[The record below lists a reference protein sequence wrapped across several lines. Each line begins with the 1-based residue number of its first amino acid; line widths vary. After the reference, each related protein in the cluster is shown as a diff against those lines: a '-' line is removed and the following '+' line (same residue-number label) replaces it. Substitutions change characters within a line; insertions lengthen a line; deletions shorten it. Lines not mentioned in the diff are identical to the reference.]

1 MHWLHLLHQKTYM
14 RKLTLLMPAL
24 FFGTIAMAQNGK
36 DSTNRAKTDSIV
48 NEIKDDIT
56 ETIPTVTI
64 DDEGDGGGQGIASIL
79 TAGRDP
85 FYSAASFNFNA
96 VRFRIRGYDND
107 LNATFMNGIPMD
119 NLDNGWTPFGL
130 WGGLN
135 DVMRNRD
142 LSIAL
147 RANTFAFGD
156 IGSSTYIDSRA
167 SRQRAQTQFGYAI
180 SNRNYRHRFNFYH
193 GTGVSKKGWAF
204 TFAGSR
210 RWADEGYVPGT
221 YYDGWSYFAA
231 ADKRLNNKH
240 LLSLVVFGAPT
251 ENGRQTASV
260 QEAMDL
266 AGTNY
271 YNPAW
276 GWQDGKKRNANTAK
290 SHQPYIILNHEF
302 RLNNNTTWTTAGGYS
317 FGERATTAL
326 DWYNSADPRPDYYR
340 YLPSYDLDPA
350 MREQLSNT
358 IAANPDLLQ
367 INWDRLYESNRTNGN
382 NVIAGQ
388 PVAGSRSRYVIQDR
402 AIYTKRLNLN
412 SVFNTRF
419 GNHVDF
425 TAGASYQWQKNNYFN
440 RVNDLLGGDFY
451 VDLNQ
456 FGERDFPSN
465 PSAGQNDLNNPN
477 RILGKGDKYGHNY
490 DINVTK
496 VAGWAQ
502 GVFKFNKVD
511 LFAALELSQT
521 NFWRVGHVRNGLYP
535 NNSFGK
541 SSVNDFFNYALK
553 GGITYKIDGRNYIY
567 ANGAYM
573 TRAPYFDNVYL
584 APRTRDLVQNNVES
598 EKIQTLEGG
607 YVLNSPNLKARV
619 TGYYTRFDNQMNVMT
634 FYHDEVRNFVN
645 YALGNIDKVH
655 YGTEIGVEAK
665 ILPSFSISA
674 AAAIGRYYYDSRQT
688 AQVTVDNNSSQ
699 LDVSQASQTIYS
711 QNFRVPSTPQE
722 AYSLSL
728 NYRSPNY
735 WFVSLTGSYMKEM
748 WLDFNPIR
756 RTRAAVDGLDMN
768 KEEDVAKM
776 HEILDQTQL
785 DDQFTVDL
793 FAGYSWKAPR
803 KLGLG
808 SNTFV
813 VLNAGVNNLLNNK
826 NIVSGGFEQL
836 RFDFE
841 NRNTNKFPPK
851 LYYSYGLNYFVSATF
866 RFQ

>member
-1 MHWLHLLHQKTYM
+1 M

-24 FFGTIAMAQNGK
+24 FFGTIAMAQNSPAK
-36 DSTNRAKTDSIV
+36 DTSRTKTDSIV
-48 NEIKDDIT
+48 NEIKDDIN

-64 DDEGDGGGQGIASIL
+64 DDEGDGGGQGVASIL

-85 FYSAASFNFNA
+85 FYNAASFNFNA

-119 NLDNGWTPFGL
+119 NLDNGFTPFGL

-142 LSIAL
+142 LSITL

-167 SRQRAQTQFGYAI
+167 SRQRAQTQFGYAL

-231 ADKRLNNKH
+231 VDKRFNSKH

-276 GWQDGKKRNANTAK
+276 GWQGGKKRNANVAK

-350 MREQLSNT
+350 MQQQMKNT
-358 IAANPDLLQ
+358 FMANPDLLQ
-367 INWDRLYESNRTNGN
+367 INWDRLYESNRTNSN

-388 PVAGSRSRYVIQDR
+388 VVPGTRSRYIIQDR
-402 AIYTKRLNLN
+402 AIYTSRLNLN

-440 RVNDLLGGDFY
+440 RVNDLLGGDYY

-465 PSAGQNDLNNPN
+465 ANAGQNDLNNPN
-477 RILGKGDKYGHNY
+477 RILAKGDKYGHNY
-490 DINVTK
+490 DINITK
-496 VAGWAQ
+496 LAGWAQ
-502 GVFKFNKVD
+502 GVFKFNKID
-511 LFAALELSQT
+511 LFAAVELSQT
-521 NFWRVGHVRNGLYP
+521 NFWRVGHVKNGLYP
-535 NNSFGK
+535 DNSFGK
-541 SSVNDFFNYALK
+541 STVNDFLNYALK

-567 ANGAYM
+567 ANAAYL

-607 YVLNSPNLKARV
+607 YVLNAPSLKARV

-665 ILPSFSISA
+665 VTTSFSIGA

-688 AQVTVDNNSSQ
+688 AQVSVDNNSSQ
-699 LDVSQASQTIYS
+699 LDVSQASQTIFS

-728 NYRSPNY
+728 NYRSPNF
-735 WFVSLTGSYMKEM
+735 WFVSLTGSYMREM

-756 RTRAAVDGLDMN
+756 RTRAAVDGLDMD

-776 HEILDQTQL
+776 HDILDQTQL
-785 DDQFTVDL
+785 DDQFTVD
-793 FAGYSWKAPR
+793 FFGGYSWKVPR
-803 KLGLG
+803 KYGVG

-813 VLNAGVNNLLNNK
+813 VFNAGVNNLLNNK